1 LGQNYRFARRKA
13 KLAVCAAWKATVDTA
28 GISPSFS
35 RIPIDLTTVSLYWR
49 SRRLQVGRFPLI
61 FENPFARSGPE
72 SDIENVNAQKANFGP
87 PAARRRPRGFTLV
100 EAALTMVIIGTGVLA
115 MLQLLTAGTMSNSS
129 AAELTTAVQL
139 ANNVHE
145 IALSLPFTC
154 PTNPTST
161 TFKDTGGPANYT
173 YLWDLNGDSYKPPL
187 DIRRNAINTYSTWT
201 QQVTVQSVDPTNL
214 DAVRPNSV
222 TLPTA
227 RLTVVVLH
235 NSKKVYRATW
245 LICAPNS

>member
-1 LGQNYRFARRKA
+1 MSEMSHPTSQKWDILGHPPA
-13 KLAVCAAWKATVDTA
+13 KL
-28 GISPSFS
+28 PQF
-35 RIPIDLTTVSLYWR
+35 RPI
-49 SRRLQVGRFPLI
+49 
-61 FENPFARSGPE
+61 PFASHPPE
-72 SDIENVNAQKANFGP
+72 LDIQTVNAKKP
-87 PAARRRPRGFTLV
+87 ITRPRAARRLPRGFTLV
-100 EAALTMVIIGTGVLA
+100 EAALTMVIIGTGVMA

-154 PTNPTST
+154 AANPTST
-161 TFKDTGGPANYT
+161 TFKDSGGPANYT
-173 YLWDLNGDSYKPPL
+173 YVWDINGDTYKPPL
-187 DIRRNAINTYSTWT
+187 DIRRNQIANYTAWT

-222 TLPTA
+222 SLPTA
-227 RLTVVVLH
+227 RVTVVILH
-235 NSKKVYRATW
+235 NAKKVYKATW

>member
-1 LGQNYRFARRKA
+1 
-13 KLAVCAAWKATVDTA
+13 
-28 GISPSFS
+28 
-35 RIPIDLTTVSLYWR
+35 
-49 SRRLQVGRFPLI
+49 
-61 FENPFARSGPE
+61 
-72 SDIENVNAQKANFGP
+72 
-87 PAARRRPRGFTLV
+87 
-100 EAALTMVIIGTGVLA
+100 MVIIGTGVVA
-115 MLQLLTAGTMSNSS
+115 MLQLLAAGTMSNSS

-145 IALSLPFTC
+145 IALALPFTC

-187 DIRRNAINTYSTWT
+187 DIRRNSINAYSTWT

-227 RLTVVVLH
+227 RLTVVILH
-235 NSKKVYRATW
+235 NKKQLYKATW

>member
-1 LGQNYRFARRKA
+1 
-13 KLAVCAAWKATVDTA
+13 
-28 GISPSFS
+28 
-35 RIPIDLTTVSLYWR
+35 
-49 SRRLQVGRFPLI
+49 
-61 FENPFARSGPE
+61 
-72 SDIENVNAQKANFGP
+72 VNAQKIHFRP
-87 PAARRRPRGFTLV
+87 PVARRRPRGFTLV
-100 EAALTMVIIGTGVLA
+100 EAALTMVIIGTGVMA

-154 PTNPTST
+154 AANPTST
-161 TFKDTGGPANYT
+161 TYKDAGGPANYT
-173 YLWDLNGDSYKPPL
+173 YLWDLNGDTYKPPL
-187 DIRRNAINTYSTWT
+187 DIRRNAINTYATWT

-227 RLTVVVLH
+227 RLTVVVKH
-235 NSKKVYRATW
+235 NAKIVYKATW

>member
-1 LGQNYRFARRKA
+1 
-13 KLAVCAAWKATVDTA
+13 
-28 GISPSFS
+28 
-35 RIPIDLTTVSLYWR
+35 
-49 SRRLQVGRFPLI
+49 
-61 FENPFARSGPE
+61 
-72 SDIENVNAQKANFGP
+72 VNALTP
-87 PAARRRPRGFTLV
+87 PFRPPVARRRPRGFTLV
-100 EAALTMVIIGTGVLA
+100 EAALTMVIIGTGVVA
-115 MLQLLTAGTMSNSS
+115 MLQLLAAGTMSSNSS
-129 AAELTTAVQL
+129 AELTTAVQL

-145 IALSLPFTC
+145 IALALPFTC

-187 DIRRNAINTYSTWT
+187 DIRRNQISNYSTWT

-227 RLTVVVLH
+227 RLTVVILH
-235 NSKKVYRATW
+235 NNKKLYKATW